1 MARATARMC
10 QPYLEV
16 TKMNDGIWTVRFWKA
31 TLERM
36 IKSVAQGMITLW
48 FLDGVTNILSLPLGE
63 HAGIILGYAVLS
75 LLTSIVSSRIG
86 QSDSPSLVGEDDRP
100 SGRHHTT

>member
-1 MARATARMC
+1 
-10 QPYLEV
+10 
-16 TKMNDGIWTVRFWKA
+16 MNDGIWTLLFWKA

-48 FLDGVTNILSLPLGE
+48 FLDGVTNILSLPLAE

-75 LLTSIVSSRIG
+75 LLTSIVSSRVG
-86 QSDSPSLVGEDDRP
+86 RHDSPSLVSKDV
-100 SGRHHTT
+100 